1 MDPTPVDRGVGVMD
15 LFQAERIATVRDQSA
30 ETCLLCGA
38 KLVLVRMIVDS
49 DTGSTYRMF
58 ECDCGERIW
67 ND

>member
-1 MDPTPVDRGVGVMD
+1 MD

-58 ECDCGERIW
+58 ECDCGQRIW
-67 ND
+67 ED